1 VPGVRAANNPDW
13 LFCLDWEDN
22 ADKTM
27 SKAKAR
33 EWIEIVESA
42 LGRPGQC
49 VIYSGNAANEKVGS
63 KADPFFGARR
73 LWLAQYGS
81 TPKCQASW
89 STWWLW
95 QYSGDGRVAG
105 VDSACDVNIYDGP
118 IDQLVAEWSGGA
130 PAPGRF

>member
-1 VPGVRAANNPDW
+1 MPGVRAANNPGW

-49 VIYSGNAANEKVGS
+49 VIYSGSTAKERLGS
-63 KADPFFGARR
+63 KADAFWRASSLARAVRFDAEASSKLVDIVAVAIFRRRSPRGRR
-73 LWLAQYGS
+73 LGLRRQHIRPTRRRMVRRRTG
-81 TPKCQASW
+81 
-89 STWWLW
+89 
-95 QYSGDGRVAG
+95 AG
-105 VDSACDVNIYDGP
+105 A
-118 IDQLVAEWSGGA
+118 
-130 PAPGRF
+130 

>member
-1 VPGVRAANNPDW
+1 MRD
-13 LFCLDWEDN
+13 LFWQN
-22 ADKTM
+22 
-27 SKAKAR
+27 R
-33 EWIEIVESA
+33 E
-42 LGRPGQC
+42 R
-49 VIYSGNAANEKVGS
+49 

-73 LWLAQYGS
+73 LWLAQSVS

-105 VDSACDVNIYDGP
+105 VDSACDVIIYDGP

-130 PAPGRF
+130 PAPAPETQTITITITAPKDATINVVTA